1 MTVFC
6 AFDFLYF
13 KNSNVKIFLEAV
25 IFRYLSSVD
34 SEIINVADDDEIS

>member
-13 KNSNVKIFLEAV
+13 KNSNVKIFQEAV
-25 IFRYLSSVD
+25 IFKYLSSVD
-34 SEIINVADDDEIS
+34 SATEIINGADDD